1 MKRYIKARISDALDQ
16 PLEAQEEIAR
26 TSNNP
31 EDLAALVNA
40 YPTDY
45 MLCYYVAQN
54 PSADISTLSFLMN
67 HSARYVREAVASN
80 PNTTVDMLWKLSDD
94 EESQV
99 LFGILRNPNVTED
112 LIKKLAN
119 AEDVNVKLAALE
131 RLGFIISEFDD
142 GSIRVN
148 GEPWDLFRRYI

>member
-26 TSNNP
+26 TSTNP
-31 EDLAALVNA
+31 DELDALAKA

-45 MLCYYVAQN
+45 MLCYYIAKN
-54 PSADISTLSFLMN
+54 PNVYTETLIPLMK
-67 HSARYVREAVASN
+67 HSARYVREVVAEN
-80 PNTTVDMLWKLSDD
+80 PNTTLDMLWKLSDD
-94 EESQV
+94 EEGQV
-99 LFGILRNPNVTED
+99 LFGILNNPNVTED

-131 RLGFIISEFDD
+131 RLGFVISENDY
-142 GSIRVN
+142 GEIQVN
-148 GEPWDLFRRYI
+148 GETWDLFRRYI